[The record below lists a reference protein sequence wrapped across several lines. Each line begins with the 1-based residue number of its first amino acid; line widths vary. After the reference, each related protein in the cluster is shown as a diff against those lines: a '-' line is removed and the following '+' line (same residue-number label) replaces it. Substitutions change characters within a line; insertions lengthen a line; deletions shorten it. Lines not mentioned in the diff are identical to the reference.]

1 MAEQL
6 EKQGV
11 EVYFSSTTRS
21 PIMQGQSIESIC
33 LFKDNYGLNMNNYAY
48 NVKHQEFDR
57 VFLIIETAKDS
68 VDPLLFEQIKNLEI
82 ISYEC

>member
-1 MAEQL
+1 
-6 EKQGV
+6 
-11 EVYFSSTTRS
+11 
-21 PIMQGQSIESIC
+21 
-33 LFKDNYGLNMNNYAY
+33 MNNYAY
-48 NVKHQEFDR
+48 NVKHQQFDR